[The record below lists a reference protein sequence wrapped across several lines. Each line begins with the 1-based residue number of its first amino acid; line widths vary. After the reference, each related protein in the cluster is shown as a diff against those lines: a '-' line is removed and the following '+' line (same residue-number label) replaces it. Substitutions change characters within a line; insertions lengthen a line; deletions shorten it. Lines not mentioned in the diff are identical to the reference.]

1 VTATTFLALAV
12 TTGFAGLAMAWLIAR
27 QLGPTAPAAGL
38 DTRRR
43 LGPPATGSAVAVAYA
58 EALVWA
64 RRLTTAE
71 LVDIA
76 RADPAPDGVC
86 VWAAAHHV
94 LAVERGV
101 AALPARQAAR
111 R

>member
-1 VTATTFLALAV
+1 VTATTFLALTETA
-12 TTGFAGLAMAWLIAR
+12 GIAGLALAWLIAR
-27 QLGPTAPAAGL
+27 QAGPTAPAIDL

-43 LGPPATGSAVAVAYA
+43 LDPPAPGSAVAVAYA

-64 RRLTTAE
+64 RQLTTAE
-71 LVDIA
+71 LVDIT
-76 RADPAPDGVC
+76 RIDPAPDGAC